1 MMPFTTILGGNMAD
15 TLWGMFMG
23 AFIAVVAIG
32 ATNDL
37 SQNSPTNIMRNAIN
51 ECEKS
56 LPRNQ
61 HCTIIAVPIDKD

>member
-1 MMPFTTILGGNMAD
+1 MLFITIHGGDVAD

-37 SQNSPTNIMRNAIN
+37 SRNSPSNVIKNAIN

-56 LPRNQ
+56 LPRDQ
-61 HCTIIAVPIDKD
+61 HCTIIAVPTDKD

>member
-1 MMPFTTILGGNMAD
+1 MPFTTIRGGDMAD

-23 AFIAVVAIG
+23 AFIAIVVIG

-37 SQNSPTNIMRNAIN
+37 SRNSPSNVIRNAIN

-56 LPRNQ
+56 LPRDQ
-61 HCTIIAVPIDKD
+61 HCTIIAVPVDKD